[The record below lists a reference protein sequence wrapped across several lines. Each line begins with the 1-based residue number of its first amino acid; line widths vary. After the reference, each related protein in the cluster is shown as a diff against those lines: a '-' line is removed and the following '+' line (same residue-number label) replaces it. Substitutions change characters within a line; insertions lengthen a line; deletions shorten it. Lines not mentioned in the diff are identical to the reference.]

1 MNCKMKRVVKTLSVL
16 ALLLGVASCQISSVD
31 GDVLINEQLSVTAVI
46 DETSATRVTYEVD
59 NEVAFT
65 ITPTWTV
72 GDKIIGFDD
81 KGVKFTFTVEAEAD
95 GTAALNVGTYVP
107 GEATKLYAIYAPGT
121 TEDQIIN
128 QELTLDLSAQDGA
141 LNTHSKV
148 LMCATAAIEA
158 GEVRFHFEKATA
170 IVGLKKFQIPVTFST
185 AVTKMKLNGVATS
198 GTFRVVDGALTF
210 VPDPT
215 PGTITATRTWMTNS
229 SGLCTTPVYF
239 SVVPTKDALLTIDAD
254 TPAKTYINLT
264 PIDKLDIAAG
274 YYYHMSKV
282 FYGPE
287 AEMNGVSYGSI
298 VEAFDVANEINDPVV
313 IRLLS
318 NCQASEPIVLCNA
331 HSAGYTL
338 DLNGKKLTTTATNT
352 FTISLCTLTIT
363 DSSTDDPAA
372 YGALTTESGNTGKY
386 VLYVQ
391 DEAMLKMAKG
401 SITAPAYRCINFKD
415 GGSAVLSGNAIVS
428 APSGYAIYLS
438 ETGGTLDIMDD
449 ARINGKGNV
458 IFYGTGA
465 STITGGI
472 ISNTA
477 SGAIIYVS
485 GDAELTVGGNCRI
498 NTTYLSNRNPVY
510 ANGSAK
516 AYVTGGY
523 YGMPIYN
530 VVSHDAEGKKYVNVL
545 NEDPATSDA
554 YPYTLV
560 AAPNN
565 EVEISTSSA
574 EYVWD
579 FGAVDAAFNHAD
591 NRSTLYAASS
601 IILNKDLQFSET
613 AVLPSSHQYGLVLNL
628 NGCKLSSTASPA
640 VTTAG
645 NLDVEDALGTGEII
659 TTGDVALKATAGSL
673 TFIGASLTGAT
684 AAFTAAGTAS
694 ATINSGWFSGGTE
707 DVTKE
712 GSAKVEIYGGKFKN
726 APAAGIIAEGCETN
740 SISETHN
747 GHEYSYQVV
756 GGAAAAKVNGVD
768 CPSFA
773 NALAQALAYSG
784 ADETVTLTLMRD
796 VVDYDKQLNLTNKN
810 GKPFVLDLNG
820 HTLGVVIDSCM
831 TTTGELTIK
840 DGSGTRTGM
849 YTSSKRKQLYLT
861 TSGKVTVK
869 DCIIDCTRG
878 GYMST
883 GATYSMITVVGTS
896 SAKNAV
902 LTFENAVVRS
912 KSYLKPIYISYGTLN
927 IYGSEMTC
935 GQPITPDSGGGY
947 YIVDTYTGGKVTA
960 ENSSFRTYDRRSN
973 GDKYGCLHT
982 RTGNLDAG
990 SSITVKDCWFY
1001 SGKAL
1006 STHVDHPEY
1015 SKVFKIYGCYANVDF
1030 TQYLPNAVYGDGLSL
1045 QPINPPAT
1053 HLHQTT
1059 NETLEYGYQVK

>member
-1 MNCKMKRVVKTLSVL
+1 MNCKMKNVVKTLSVL

-31 GDVLINEQLSVTAVI
+31 DGVLINEQLSVTAVI
-46 DETSATRVTYEVD
+46 DETSATRVTYTVD

-81 KGVKFTFTVEAEAD
+81 KGVKFTFAVETAEGGEA
-95 GTAALNVGTYVP
+95 GLNVGTYVP
-107 GEATKLYAIYAPGT
+107 GEATKLYAIYAPGST
-121 TEDQIIN
+121 VDQIVN
-128 QELTLDLSAQDGA
+128 EELTIDLSAQDGA
-141 LNTHSKV
+141 LNNSSKV
-148 LMCATAAIEA
+148 LMFATAAIEA

-170 IVGLKKFQIPVTFST
+170 IVGLKKFQLPVSFTT

-210 VPDPT
+210 VPATT
-215 PGTITATRTWMTNS
+215 PGTVTATRTWMTNS
-229 SGLCTTPVYF
+229 SGICSTPVYF
-239 SVVPTKDALLTIDAD
+239 SVAPTKDAQLSVDAD
-254 TPAKTYINLT
+254 TPSKTYINMT
-264 PIDKLDIAAG
+264 PIEKMDIAAG
-274 YYYHMSKV
+274 YYYHMSKI

-287 AEMNGVSYGSI
+287 AEVNGVSYGSI
-298 VEAFDVANEINDPVV
+298 VEAMDAANDLDGEVT
-313 IRLLS
+313 IRLLA
-318 NCQASEPIVLCNA
+318 NCQATDPIVLCNVK
-331 HSAGYTL
+331 GNYTL

-352 FTISLCTLTIT
+352 FIISLCKLTIT

-372 YGALTTESGNTGKY
+372 YGALTTEAGNTSKY

-391 DEAMLKMAKG
+391 DEALLKMAKG
-401 SITAPAYRCINFKD
+401 SIVAPAYRCVCFKD
-415 GGSAVLSGNAIVS
+415 GGSGQLSGNAVIS
-428 APSGYAIYLS
+428 SPNGYAMYLTD
-438 ETGGTLDIMDD
+438 TGGTLDITDD
-449 ARINGKGNV
+449 VRVSGKGNV
-458 IFYGTGA
+458 VYYGTGK
-465 STITGGI
+465 STITGGY

-477 SGAIIYVS
+477 SGAIVYVS

-516 AYVTGGY
+516 AYVTGGM

-530 VVSHDAEGKKYVNVL
+530 VVSHDAEGMKYVNVL
-545 NEDPATSDA
+545 NEDPATSTDF
-554 YPYTLV
+554 PYTLA

-579 FGAVDAAFNHAD
+579 FGSVDVAFRHAD
-591 NRSTLYAASS
+591 NRSTLYAASA
-601 IILNKDLQFSET
+601 IILNKDLQFTET

-645 NLDVEDALGTGEII
+645 NLDVEDAIGTGEII
-659 TTGDVALKATAGSL
+659 TTGDIALKATAGELS
-673 TFIGASLTGAT
+673 FIGASLTAAT
-684 AAFTAAGTAS
+684 TAFVAS
-694 ATINSGWFSGGTE
+694 GSSTATINSGWFSGGTE
-707 DVTKE
+707 DVAKE

-726 APAAGIIAEGCETN
+726 APSAGVLAEGCEAN

-747 GHEYSYQVV
+747 GHDYSYQVV
-756 GGAAAAKVNGVD
+756 GGAAAAQVNGVD

-784 ADETVTLTLMRD
+784 SEEKVTLTLMKD
-796 VVDYDKQLNLTNKN
+796 VVEYDKQLDLTNKN

-831 TTTGELTIK
+831 TTTGDLTIM
-840 DGSGTRTGM
+840 DGSGTCTGM
-849 YTSSKRKQLYLT
+849 YTSSKRKQLYIG
-861 TSGKVTVK
+861 SSAKVTIK
-869 DCIIDCTRG
+869 DCTIDCTRG
-878 GYMST
+878 GYMAT
-883 GATYSMITVVGTS
+883 GATYTMISVVGTS
-896 SAKNAV
+896 SKPAAM
-902 LTFENAVVRS
+902 TFDNVIVRS
-912 KSYLKPIYISYGTLN
+912 KSYLKPIYVSYATMDILN
-927 IYGSEMTC
+927 SELTC

-947 YIVDTYTGGKVTA
+947 YIVDVYTGGVVTA

-982 RTGNLDAG
+982 RTGNAA
-990 SSITVKDCWFY
+990 SHITVKNCWFF

-1015 SKVFKIYGCYANVDF
+1015 SKIFTLYGCYANVDF
-1030 TQYLPNAVYGDGLSL
+1030 TTYLPNAVYGDGLSL
-1045 QPINPPAT
+1045 KPIDPPAT
-1053 HLHQTT
+1053 HEHKTT
-1059 NETLEYGYQVK
+1059 GETLEYGYQVK